1 MLVRPIL
8 LHRMALVSVRLFCKK
23 LRNLQEFFGQRGYR
37 PHWQKIVRTPMAL
50 GSSGG
55 SVSRP
60 GNSRRGPVCVCFLFC
75 LVFFFN
81 WTNATSLMVFILNVV
96 VFILPSLQ
104 GFSYF
109 LEEKPL
115 GRGWLCRCWAL

>member
-1 MLVRPIL
+1 MLVRPML

-23 LRNLQEFFGQRGYR
+23 LRNLQEFFGQMGYR
-37 PHWQKIVRTPMAL
+37 AHWQKIARTPMAL

-60 GNSRRGPVCVCFLFC
+60 GNSRRGPLSVFVFCFVL
-75 LVFFFN
+75 FFFFT

-96 VFILPSLQ
+96 VFILPSLR

-115 GRGWLCRCWAL
+115 GRGWLCRC